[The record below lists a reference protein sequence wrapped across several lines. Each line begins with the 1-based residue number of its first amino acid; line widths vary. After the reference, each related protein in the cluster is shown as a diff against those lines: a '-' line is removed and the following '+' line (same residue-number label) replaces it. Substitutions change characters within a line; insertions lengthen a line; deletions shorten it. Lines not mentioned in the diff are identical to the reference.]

1 MFTTVYNHPRR
12 HFKTAALTAL
22 PPLQVLASIAS
33 PLETSLTVTYECGT
47 MLKIRYQDRYRISKP
62 AHDVVLRQVS
72 TCAPSR
78 AKATPVVVC
87 ELEDSRETLGRA
99 FLATGITLRLSGRRF
114 EPSHLHHRDQWSRR
128 ELSAFGASPE
138 TETFGGWIGKQL
150 DACGPSISV

>member
-1 MFTTVYNHPRR
+1 M
-12 HFKTAALTAL
+12 
-22 PPLQVLASIAS
+22 S
-33 PLETSLTVTYECGT
+33 E
-47 MLKIRYQDRYRISKP
+47 P
-62 AHDVVLRQVS
+62 AHDVSLLARAAQPAHQS
-72 TCAPSR
+72 G
-78 AKATPVVVC
+78 AKATAVVVC
-87 ELEDSRETLGRA
+87 ELEDSRETLFGRA